1 MTITIQGSAPR
12 FNQQELDQR
21 QASHRNMYL
30 NTMESREAVRAE
42 FPHLFLLNVIEK
54 SNQGYVLDTKTPI
67 RMDSLNYR
75 AFMFKPDH
83 MQTSDL
89 QAADIKIKDAY
100 IVELQSERERFKE
113 MLKAQL
119 IEADAIKEQKKLDI
133 AKAKRLA
140 EIVAE
145 VEGTFSDLVIPD

>member
-1 MTITIQGSAPR
+1 MTITGSAPK

-21 QASHRNMYL
+21 QAAYRNMYL

-75 AFMFKPDH
+75 AFMFKPEH
-83 MQTSDL
+83 MQTADL
-89 QAADIKIKDAY
+89 AANDIKIKDAY
-100 IVELQSERERFKE
+100 VVELQSERERFKE

-119 IEADAIKEQKKLDI
+119 IETDAIKEQKKLDI